1 MLLVPTRVIVIA
13 GALHPLKLPLTQ
25 TVLTPGMNVLLAIW
39 LAMSTRKVRSV
50 FAFVANPSTHRYAA
64 ANRTNLNLILPAFRS
79 DPDPLRNSPYPKR
92 NIHHAVVAV
101 SDVRHCGRLY
111 GNRRAIWRCLDRVN
125 RLTRMTLL

>member
-13 GALHPLKLPLTQ
+13 GALQPLKLPLTQ

-39 LAMSTRKVRSV
+39 LAMSTRKVISV
-50 FAFVANPSTHRYAA
+50 LAPCASPPAHNNAET
-64 ANRTNLNLILPAFRS
+64 NMTNLNLILPAFRS
-79 DPDPLRNSPYPKR
+79 DPDPLQNSPYPRR